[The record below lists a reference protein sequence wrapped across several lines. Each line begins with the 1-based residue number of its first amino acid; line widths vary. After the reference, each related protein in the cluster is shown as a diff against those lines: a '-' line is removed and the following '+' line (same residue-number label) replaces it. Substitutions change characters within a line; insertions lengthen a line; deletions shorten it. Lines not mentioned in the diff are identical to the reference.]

1 MRKVFAEK
9 VRSFM
14 NERNEILILIEEIDK
29 TMTLIED
36 IDGFYREVQ
45 SNELVKLGKTRS
57 TALIVSQIFENFY
70 TCIETLFLR
79 ISQFFENDIAKEKW
93 HRNLLD
99 KMTLSIE
106 GIRPAVIQNKT
117 YKLLLELMRFRH
129 FKRYYFELDYDWGK
143 LDYLSEVYKE
153 VLDLL
158 KEDFNNF
165 RRLLLDLSDINND

>member
-1 MRKVFAEK
+1 
-9 VRSFM
+9 M
-14 NERNEILILIEEIDK
+14 NTHNEILILIEEIDK
-29 TMTLIED
+29 TMTLIDD

-93 HRNLLD
+93 HRNLLE

-106 GIRPAVIQNKT
+106 GIRPLVIQNKT

-143 LDYLSEVYKE
+143 LDYLSGVYIEVHE
-153 VLDLL
+153 QL
-158 KEDFNNF
+158 KTDINNF
-165 RRLLLDLSDINND
+165 RNILMDLSDIDHEAEE